1 MCIDAVQEDL
11 HKEFA
16 LEIYVAR
23 LKPASSGFDVTW
35 ENKIINY
42 PKLWNARA
50 VYKLCFNSLVYL
62 TNNPVIEG
70 ISTIQYVSCFYWEEN
85 NCVPWNETINFN
97 SAKFKTIQ
105 NVTSIILYLHH
116 LFHIICRTV
125 STHGSINKIEFMP
138 SLNDKPS
145 CILLQCHNI

>member
-1 MCIDAVQEDL
+1 MCSDVVQGDL
-11 HKEFA
+11 YKEFA

-50 VYKLCFNSLVYL
+50 VYKLCFNGLVYL

-70 ISTIQYVSCFYWEEN
+70 ISTIQYVSCFYSEEN
-85 NCVPWNETINFN
+85 NCVPWNDTINFN
-97 SAKFKTIQ
+97 SAKLKTIQ
-105 NVTSIILYLHH
+105 NVTSIISYWHH
-116 LFHIICRTV
+116 LFHIISKAL

-138 SLNDKPS
+138 SLNDKPR
-145 CILLQCHNI
+145 CILLQSHNI